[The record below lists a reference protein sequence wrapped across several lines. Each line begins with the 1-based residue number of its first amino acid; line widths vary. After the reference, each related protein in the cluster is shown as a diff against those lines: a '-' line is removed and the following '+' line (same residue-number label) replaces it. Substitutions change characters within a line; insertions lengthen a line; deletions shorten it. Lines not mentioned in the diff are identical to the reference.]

1 MQAVKTTYK
10 SPQREIFSTNAEK
23 ASNKTQ
29 YMWFKKK
36 KKAEE
41 LGMVGHSLNNISY
54 LPKISA
60 NITLT
65 G

>member
-1 MQAVKTTYK
+1 MQKRHPIKLDTCGL
-10 SPQREIFSTNAEK
+10 
-23 ASNKTQ
+23 
-29 YMWFKKK
+29 K

-41 LGMVGHSLNNISY
+41 LGMVGHSLNNKSY

-65 G
+65 LVKL

>member
-1 MQAVKTTYK
+1 MQKRHPIK
-10 SPQREIFSTNAEK
+10 LNICGL
-23 ASNKTQ
+23 
-29 YMWFKKK
+29 K

-41 LGMVGHSLNNISY
+41 LGMVGHSFFFFLVGHSLNNKSY